1 MDIMDS
7 FENIRADLSG
17 LQALA
22 VMFTDAF
29 ATNKASLLLNIEAR
43 ADTFINAA
51 WLLSDMIAKIAKDM
65 DAAIEASSN

>member
-29 ATNKASLLLNIEAR
+29 ATNKATLLRNIEAR

>member
-29 ATNKASLLLNIEAR
+29 ATNKATLLLNIEAR